1 MRVPRFRVL
10 TWLGVA
16 PANKDEL
23 SNLHYALQMKIISFV
38 NMSYMTLVRYCFA
51 AFVCEEVV
59 PGTSALL
66 ISPSMDCWTSE
77 HRAALVAASIGML
90 VYVIGF
96 PVVVATTLMRVHRA
110 QLHSDPPMLR
120 KFGDLYALYE
130 PHGFGYE
137 MMSILR
143 RGGFGAIGVFSASPP
158 MQCFAAQL
166 LLILQFS
173 AQVKMNPYLDP
184 NLDIVQTVLTLILL
198 LISCSGMLFSASPE
212 NVDFAPG
219 QEESLALDRLG
230 LLTYLIIVLG
240 SALCAALLA
249 NEVFEIICGWYLNRV
264 GFLGDASADPRR
276 GREALAFSKTA
287 LAHAEVPPGTQQ
299 SAQKSAGLPRQPS
312 FVLRS
317 ARRLS
322 SRFRGSYDASQSQAD
337 KEIGC
342 ADTKL
347 FYNVNLLRF
356 RRTMQRLDSS
366 RRSSCAKLS

>member
-1 MRVPRFRVL
+1 
-10 TWLGVA
+10 
-16 PANKDEL
+16 
-23 SNLHYALQMKIISFV
+23 
-38 NMSYMTLVRYCFA
+38 
-51 AFVCEEVV
+51 
-59 PGTSALL
+59 
-66 ISPSMDCWTSE
+66 
-77 HRAALVAASIGML
+77 
-90 VYVIGF
+90 
-96 PVVVATTLMRVHRA
+96 
-110 QLHSDPPMLR
+110 
-120 KFGDLYALYE
+120 
-130 PHGFGYE
+130 
-137 MMSILR
+137 
-143 RGGFGAIGVFSASPP
+143 
-158 MQCFAAQL
+158 
-166 LLILQFS
+166 
-173 AQVKMNPYLDP
+173 
-184 NLDIVQTVLTLILL
+184 
-198 LISCSGMLFSASPE
+198 MLFSASPE

-264 GFLGDASADPRR
+264 RFLGDASADPRR
-276 GREALAFSKTA
+276 GREELAFSKTA

-347 FYNVNLLRF
+347 FFNVNLLRF
-356 RRTMQRLDSS
+356 RRTTQRLDSS
-366 RRSSCAKLS
+366 HRSSCAKLS